1 MGLLDFLKRVFG
13 LESPLTHWSCRT
25 CGAGVPDRDL
35 EAGRAVVVAR
45 RAYCRTCVA
54 ERTRGSGSRNGSLAG
69 SSSHLGL

>member
-1 MGLLDFLKRVFG
+1 MGLRDFLGRLFG
-13 LESPLTHWSCRT
+13 RSVTISFSCRV

-45 RAYCRTCVA
+45 RAYCRACVA
-54 ERTRGSGSRNGSLAG
+54 ERTRGTGTGKANLVG